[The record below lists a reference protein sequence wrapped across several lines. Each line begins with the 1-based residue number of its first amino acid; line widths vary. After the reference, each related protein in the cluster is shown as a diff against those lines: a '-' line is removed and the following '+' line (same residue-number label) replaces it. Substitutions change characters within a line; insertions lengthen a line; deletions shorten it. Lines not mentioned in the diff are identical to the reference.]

1 MHASGGARIQGHLL
15 SDNRSV
21 RLQRSDSIE
30 STLTHPREALRLG
43 DVTRLGKAMAAP
55 RGSANDRRGFELQVR
70 RPREIGRMLVRF
82 GRRLGLDDL
91 GPNIFGGLPVM
102 TIRNR

>member
-1 MHASGGARIQGHLL
+1 
-15 SDNRSV
+15 
-21 RLQRSDSIE
+21 
-30 STLTHPREALRLG
+30 
-43 DVTRLGKAMAAP
+43 MAAP